1 MAAAAGS
8 VWRDQNMPEQNKIIS
23 IEEHFWTA
31 NLRDRYTGYARV
43 APHHPT
49 KQLDDLGEL
58 RLRQMDEAGI
68 DFQIISHMQPGTQT
82 MDPENAVKFAREAND
97 TLYEA
102 MRAHPTR
109 FGGFAEIPTPDP
121 KAAADELERTVVK
134 YGFKG
139 ALVSGLTNGTFLDD
153 KQFWGIFERAQ
164 ALDVPIYLHP
174 AIPHPAVMEAY
185 YNDYKPKGFPTG
197 AVLWG
202 FMAEMGLQAIRLM
215 QSGVFEKY
223 PKLKFI
229 LGHLGESIPFMLWR
243 CDWLYRK
250 VFDQSGCADLFRQHF
265 YVTTSGNFSNSALT
279 CALTEMGSDK
289 IIFAVDWP
297 FNSNLEAVSFLNN
310 APIEEEDRQKIF
322 HRNAARLLR
331 L

>member
-1 MAAAAGS
+1 
-8 VWRDQNMPEQNKIIS
+8 
-23 IEEHFWTA
+23 
-31 NLRDRYTGYARV
+31 
-43 APHHPT
+43 
-49 KQLDDLGEL
+49 
-58 RLRQMDEAGI
+58 
-68 DFQIISHMQPGTQT
+68 
-82 MDPENAVKFAREAND
+82 
-97 TLYEA
+97 
-102 MRAHPTR
+102 
-109 FGGFAEIPTPDP
+109 
-121 KAAADELERTVVK
+121 VK

-243 CDWLYRK
+243 CDWLYKK

-310 APIEEEDRQKIF
+310 APIGEEDRQKIF

>member
-1 MAAAAGS
+1 
-8 VWRDQNMPEQNKIIS
+8 MPEKNKIIS

-97 TLYEA
+97 KLYEA

-164 ALDVPIYLHP
+164 ALDVRSICIRPYRIRRSWKRTTMTISRRGFRLAP
-174 AIPHPAVMEAY
+174 SFGASWRKW
-185 YNDYKPKGFPTG
+185 DYKPFASCK
-197 AVLWG
+197 VVC
-202 FMAEMGLQAIRLM
+202 
-215 QSGVFEKY
+215 SKN
-223 PKLKFI
+223 
-229 LGHLGESIPFMLWR
+229 IPSL
-243 CDWLYRK
+243 
-250 VFDQSGCADLFRQHF
+250 S
-265 YVTTSGNFSNSALT
+265 
-279 CALTEMGSDK
+279 
-289 IIFAVDWP
+289 
-297 FNSNLEAVSFLNN
+297 SF
-310 APIEEEDRQKIF
+310 
-322 HRNAARLLR
+322 
-331 L
+331 

>member
-1 MAAAAGS
+1 
-8 VWRDQNMPEQNKIIS
+8 MPEKNKIIS

-49 KQLDDLGEL
+49 KQ
-58 RLRQMDEAGI
+58 
-68 DFQIISHMQPGTQT
+68 
-82 MDPENAVKFAREAND
+82 
-97 TLYEA
+97 
-102 MRAHPTR
+102 
-109 FGGFAEIPTPDP
+109 
-121 KAAADELERTVVK
+121 
-134 YGFKG
+134 
-139 ALVSGLTNGTFLDD
+139 
-153 KQFWGIFERAQ
+153 
-164 ALDVPIYLHP
+164 LDVPIYLHP

-243 CDWLYRK
+243 CDWLFRK
-250 VFDQSGCADLFRQHF
+250 GFD
-265 YVTTSGNFSNSALT
+265 
-279 CALTEMGSDK
+279 
-289 IIFAVDWP
+289 
-297 FNSNLEAVSFLNN
+297 
-310 APIEEEDRQKIF
+310 
-322 HRNAARLLR
+322 
-331 L
+331 

>member
-1 MAAAAGS
+1 
-8 VWRDQNMPEQNKIIS
+8 MPEKNKIIS

-243 CDWLYRK
+243 CDWLYKK
-250 VFDQSGCADLFRQHF
+250 VFDQSGCADLFREHF

-289 IIFAVDWP
+289 IMFAVDWP

-310 APIEEEDRQKIF
+310 APIGEEDRQKIF
-322 HRNAARLLR
+322 HHNAARLLR